1 MFGAPPMFYDAAQ
14 AAHQEQRGIADYN
27 AWVESFAQS
36 GQQYP
41 PASAAGVADGYTQA
55 GQVPSMAYNHQQPM
69 QGMPVAMDQG
79 HPQYQY
85 QQYVPETH
93 DPYNQPYPQQT
104 MNTTSD
110 RPQRS
115 LPRTSRRGYTGPT
128 QPDMSSMPDGTS
140 YPQQQQQQQQ
150 YTFSTQDDYLFHTQ
164 PSQSPSQPSVQERPS
179 VQTRTSSQSVPVAES
194 IPQQRFQF
202 AEYRHPDQLVAPAP
216 VPSYTGGTPT
226 SEANS
231 FSSSPVSFAPDQGTS
246 QSQGTSRKQGS
257 GSKQTQK
264 QAGGA
269 QDKSKKRSR
278 PQRESDSDDEDE
290 DGGSFAIMSM
300 PPSSAHGGPTRL

>member
-27 AWVESFAQS
+27 AWVESF
-36 GQQYP
+36 GQGGQPYT
-41 PASAAGVADGYTQA
+41 PAPAAGAADAYAQA
-55 GQVPSMAYNHQQPM
+55 GQVSGMTYNHHPQM
-69 QGMPVAMDQG
+69 QAMPVAMDQG

-85 QQYVPETH
+85 QQQYVPETH
-93 DPYNQPYPQQT
+93 DPYNQSYPQQT

-115 LPRTSRRGYTGPT
+115 LPRTSRRGYTGPA
-128 QPDMSSMPDGTS
+128 QPNMSSMPDGTS
-140 YPQQQQQQQQ
+140 YPQPQQQ
-150 YTFSTQDDYLFHTQ
+150 YSFSTQDDYLFHTQ
-164 PSQSPSQPSVQERPS
+164 PSQSPSQPQVQERPT
-179 VQTRTSSQSVPVAES
+179 VQTQTSTQSVPAAES

-202 AEYRHPDQLVAPAP
+202 AEYRHPDQLVAPAH
-216 VPSYTGGTPT
+216 VPSYTSGTPT

-231 FSSSPVSFAPDQGTS
+231 FSSSPVSFAPDQGPS

-257 GSKQTQK
+257 GSKQAQK

-278 PQRESDSDDEDE
+278 PQRESDSDDED
-290 DGGSFAIMSM
+290 DDSGSFAIMSM